1 MSLEAPTLEQG
12 EEITFKTNKWIYT
25 RDFLNVLEKLDYLV
39 YTDKLFIFE
48 VTFEIRIGEICS
60 IESRT
65 RWLVFV

>member
-65 RWLVFV
+65 R